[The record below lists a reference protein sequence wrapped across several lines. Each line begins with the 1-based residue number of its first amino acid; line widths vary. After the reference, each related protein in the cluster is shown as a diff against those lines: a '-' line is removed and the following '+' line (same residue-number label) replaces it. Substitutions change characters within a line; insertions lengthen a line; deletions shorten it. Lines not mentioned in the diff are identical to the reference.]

1 MTPFA
6 AFLLGIRCGAVPSRA
21 CWARSADAAA
31 IEAAKAEDAA
41 YSKGY
46 NRALAGKPQENR
58 KIIIYT
64 TL

>member
-1 MTPFA
+1 MTPLA
-6 AFLLGIRCGAVPSRA
+6 AFLLGILCGAIPSLA
-21 CWARSADAAA
+21 CWSRSADAAA
-31 IEAAKAEDAA
+31 IEAAKAEDEA

-58 KIIIYT
+58 KIIINT